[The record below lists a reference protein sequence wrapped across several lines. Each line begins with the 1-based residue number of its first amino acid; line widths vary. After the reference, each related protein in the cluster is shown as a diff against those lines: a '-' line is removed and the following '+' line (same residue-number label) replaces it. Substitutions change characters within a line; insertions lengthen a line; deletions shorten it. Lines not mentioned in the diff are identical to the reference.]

1 MTPSLSVVLPAVLGN
16 YVQLYPISDTAFT
29 ISAFEITTTPKDA
42 GERKQ
47 IVVPQFDSGTT
58 VEFATGKDG
67 NIEGFGLR
75 GIWGAGDGVE
85 SPTGKTVRERA
96 EVWFDRVR

>member
-1 MTPSLSVVLPAVLGN
+1 MVVPAILGN
-16 YVQLYPISDTAFT
+16 YARLYRISGTAFT
-29 ISAFEITTTPKDA
+29 LSAFEITTTPEDA

-47 IVVPQFDSGTT
+47 IVVPQFGPETT
-58 VEFATGKDG
+58 IEFATGKDG

-75 GIWGAGDGVE
+75 GIWGAGDGVN